1 MKFIQLLHRYL
12 YGLKQSESMSYNQLR
27 KYLLKE
33 GYEMILF
40 VHYFYKEI
48 GI

>member
-33 GYEMILF
+33 GYENDSICPLF
-40 VHYFYKEI
+40 L
-48 GI
+48 